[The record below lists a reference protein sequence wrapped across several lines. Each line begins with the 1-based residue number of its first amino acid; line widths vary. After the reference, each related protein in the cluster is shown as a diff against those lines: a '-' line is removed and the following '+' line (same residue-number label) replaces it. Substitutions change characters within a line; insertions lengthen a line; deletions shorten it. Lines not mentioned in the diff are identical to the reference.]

1 MFMKNK
7 FIIHWDKYT
16 KPWKNVSREDRVAE
30 VISFIDEVENQIDNI
45 MMENDLEVSC
55 GSAEDCISAYK
66 ALAKRYTPRPKT
78 PA

>member
-30 VISFIDEVENQIDNI
+30 VISFIDEVEAI
-45 MMENDLEVSC
+45 
-55 GSAEDCISAYK
+55 
-66 ALAKRYTPRPKT
+66 
-78 PA
+78 